1 MAGPLVVQ
9 LDKSLKII
17 HIFYRSN
24 YYAILLII
32 TDNSYAYRAL
42 IKIQILFKFIFTYI

>member
-17 HIFYRSN
+17 YIFYRSN

-32 TDNSYAYRAL
+32 TDNSYAIAHSL
-42 IKIQILFKFIFTYI
+42 KFKFIQIYFH